1 MVELVALGYGLVA
14 LAVLARYSVW
24 APTGE
29 ALVVAIGW
37 PVILAARVFI
47 RG

>member
-1 MVELVALGYGLVA
+1 MVALVVYLAVA
-14 LAVLARYSVW
+14 LIVLARYSVW

-29 ALVVAIGW
+29 AIAVAVGW